1 MLWLYVEGEVF
12 ALNISNINLVIEIF
26 INQHY
31 IGRAQM
37 CLADGVIA
45 SNKESKYIFILKPKI
60 PYLAK
65 QSKPSSLIHF
75 ACIGVAPLGCS
86 RCGVNSRGGATLMQ
100 VKWIK
105 LDLNLLHC
113 TENLNIQN
121 VCWSQFPRY

>member
-45 SNKESKYIFILKPKI
+45 SNKIESKYIFILKPKI
-60 PYLAK
+60 P
-65 QSKPSSLIHF
+65 
-75 ACIGVAPLGCS
+75 
-86 RCGVNSRGGATLMQ
+86 
-100 VKWIK
+100 
-105 LDLNLLHC
+105 
-113 TENLNIQN
+113 
-121 VCWSQFPRY
+121 